1 MKNWAPNIFE
11 FLDYRAYLRA
21 YYEAGK
27 EHTTAFSYRYFAKQA
42 GYSSPSFLRHVMRGE
57 RNLSSDSIVRF
68 AKALDLDAEEKRFFN
83 ALVEYDQ
90 AENSLERRRAF
101 ELITASRRWKLAKRL
116 DEGFFRYLSCW
127 YYPVIREMT
136 ARDDFVEDVHWI
148 ASQLFPPVSPSEAK
162 DALDVLLEL
171 GLIERDEEGRLH
183 RGEPSLSTGHEVRS
197 MGAGN
202 YHRQM
207 LERAAESIDSVD
219 RDMRDLGAMTVC
231 ISPETVP
238 ELKKRIHEFRE
249 KLLDVCDR
257 DPEPSV
263 VYQFNTQLFPL
274 SQWNDDNEE
283 Q

>member
-1 MKNWAPNIFE
+1 
-11 FLDYRAYLRA
+11 
-21 YYEAGK
+21 
-27 EHTTAFSYRYFAKQA
+27 
-42 GYSSPSFLRHVMRGE
+42 
-57 RNLSSDSIVRF
+57 
-68 AKALDLDAEEKRFFN
+68 
-83 ALVEYDQ
+83 
-90 AENSLERRRAF
+90 
-101 ELITASRRWKLAKRL
+101 
-116 DEGFFRYLSCW
+116 
-127 YYPVIREMT
+127 MT
-136 ARDDFVEDVHWI
+136 ARDGFVEDAHWI

-162 DALDVLLEL
+162 DALEVLLEL

-249 KLLDVCDR
+249 KLLDLCDR